1 MTLLC
6 TVYMSLKYM
15 GFFFMIHLQLVL
27 KILKKVE
34 LTALLMQSSKISLI
48 FYFTIKELKL
58 FFHSLWDLVVRLFV
72 SFLITFRNLCQN
84 HC

>member
-1 MTLLC
+1 MYCLYVSE
-6 TVYMSLKYM
+6 VY
-15 GFFFMIHLQLVL
+15 GFFFHDSLTISFENF
-27 KILKKVE
+27 KKVE